1 MPRMRTAS
9 GVLATIKEQDPGTEI
24 TLYFIRG
31 IINSGAVPV
40 VHAGTKKLVDVDRVI
55 KYIASGGECSG
66 ASKPVKTGQIRR
78 VDV

>member
-24 TLYFIRG
+24 TLFFVRK

-40 VHAGTKKLVDVDRVI
+40 VNAGTKKLVDVDRVI
-55 KYIASGGECSG
+55 EYIASGGECSR

-78 VDV
+78 IEL

>member
-9 GVLATIKEQDPGTEI
+9 GVLAEIKEQDPGTEI

-31 IINSGAVPV
+31 IINSGVVPV
-40 VHAGTKKLVDVDRVI
+40 VSAGNKKLVDVDRVI
-55 KYIASGGECSG
+55 AYIESGGGCPG

-78 VDV
+78 VEI